1 MAGPLHSYNPTT
13 SPTPI
18 SPTGETIPELP
29 LDATPE
35 QKDAHWF
42 KYIYAGD
49 KMPQLT
55 LRAVIMGGILGM
67 LMAASNLYTT
77 LSIGWSF
84 GVAITACVM
93 SFVIWSGISLIAGT
107 IFGRVLAAFIA
118 AVGVTLTWWVVYPAL
133 GTIALKF
140 WPGSTATLVAT
151 ALAALVTFFILGAA
165 ILLWFRQSKMSLLE
179 NNCMQS
185 TASAAGASTGATI
198 ATMFGA
204 LVILEVVPDGKTAA
218 DIATWNVSPWWAV
231 GGFTLATAA
240 LGCFLAVPMK
250 RQMINHEQLRFP
262 SGVAAAETLRS
273 LYSQSKA
280 AMDKAYALIVG
291 LLLGLLVGFL
301 NTGEGALEFVDKFFQ
316 KVHVRLPDSFPIP
329 PDATTPSSFIF
340 FSGKA
345 ASGFN
350 WEPSVLLLAAG
361 VITRLRVCISM
372 FAGSCLLYFVIAP
385 ALVTM
390 DQQHSPDSGWSRQG
404 EAWVY
409 DARTRDR
416 EYNQNIELNIN
427 AGNPPINRQVVAADP
442 RRGADDPKKPNQFF
456 GTTLKFTTW
465 SLWGGTAVMV
475 FASLTSLALGWKTI
489 VRAFTGLMGE
499 RKVGKDA
506 LDAIEVPTSWMVIGL
521 IPITL
526 ALVFVQVIAFDIAW
540 WAGLLAV
547 GMAFFL
553 ALVACRAT
561 GETDTT
567 PIGAMGK
574 VMQLTFAVIHPGKV
588 IPNLTAA
595 GVAANSASS
604 SADLLT
610 DLKSGYLLGA
620 NPRKQ
625 FLAQFIGVFF
635 GTVAIVPVWY
645 LMVPNKAA
653 LEKYPLPATQQWVA
667 VARLLTDGLKH
678 LPTSAVYAICIG
690 AFVGMV
696 IPIIER
702 LVPAKYRGYLPSA
715 MGLGLSWVIP
725 FGNALSF
732 FLGALIGWIWEKAS
746 PKSSDRF
753 SIALASGLIAGE
765 SLMKA
770 IVAMAAT
777 AIGIF
782 G

>member
-1 MAGPLHSYNPTT
+1 MAGPAVSDT
-13 SPTPI
+13 SAAM
-18 SPTGETIPELP
+18 PEQLNSDVPPLP
-29 LDATPE
+29 PDATPE

-49 KMPQLT
+49 RMPQLT
-55 LRAVIMGGILGM
+55 LRAVVMGGLLGM

-93 SFVIWSGISLIAGT
+93 SYVIWSGVSLLAGN
-107 IFGRVLAAFIA
+107 IFGRILGLFLALVGNGLLWWLVMPVLQ
-118 AVGVTLTWWVVYPAL
+118 
-133 GTIALKF
+133 TITHKF
-140 WPGSTATLVAT
+140 WPDPLAWYVAMGMTGFFSFMLV
-151 ALAALVTFFILGAA
+151 GCA
-165 ILLWFRQSKMSLLE
+165 ILLWSPQSKMSLLE

-204 LVILEVVPDGKTAA
+204 LVILKEVPAGKTAA
-218 DIATWNVSPWWAV
+218 DIATWDVSPWWAV
-231 GGFTLATAA
+231 GGFTAATAA

-262 SGVAAAETLRS
+262 SGVAAAETLKS

-291 LLLGLLVGFL
+291 LLVGLLVGFL
-301 NTGEGALEFVDKFFQ
+301 NTGEGALKFVDKFFEWT
-316 KVHVRLPDSFPIP
+316 HLRLPETIPFPRHLI
-329 PDATTPSSFIF
+329 DKATGLAVMDKDT
-340 FSGKA
+340 GKA
-345 ASGFN
+345 VEIPSAFVYYADKAPAGFS

-372 FAGSCLLYFVIAP
+372 FAGSCLLYFIIGP
-385 ALVTM
+385 WLVSL
-390 DQQHSPDSGWSRQG
+390 DQQTAGSGWEQVNG
-404 EAWVY
+404 VWQWVAANRNK
-409 DARTRDR
+409 DVPIS
-416 EYNQNIELNIN
+416 IELGGGGI
-427 AGNPPINRQVVAADP
+427 V
-442 RRGADDPKKPNQFF
+442 
-456 GTTLKFTTW
+456 LKFTTW
-465 SLWGGTAVMV
+465 ALWGGTAIMV

-489 VRAFTGLMGE
+489 YRAFAGLLGE
-499 RKVGKDA
+499 RKVGKDE
-506 LDAIEVPTSWMVIGL
+506 LDAIEVPTSWMIVGL
-521 IPITL
+521 IPIAI
-526 ALVFVQVIAFDIAW
+526 ALVFVQVVAFDIAW

-547 GMAFFL
+547 FMAFFL
-553 ALVACRAT
+553 SLVACRAT

-645 LMVPNKAA
+645 LMVPSKAA
-653 LEKYPLPATQQWVA
+653 LEKYALPATTQWVA

-678 LPTSAVYAICIG
+678 LPMSAVYAICIG
-690 AFVGMV
+690 ALVGMI
-696 IPIIER
+696 IPITER
-702 LVPAKYRGYLPSA
+702 LVPPKYRGYIPSA

-732 FLGALIGWIWEKAS
+732 FLGAVIGWIWERVS

-770 IVAMAAT
+770 IVAMLAT
-777 AIGIF
+777 LIGILTMK
-782 G
+782 